1 MSELTRKIVN
11 KLRRKSKLDVPKPA
25 EHDAE
30 WQAKKSADPQMVTQV
45 YEEWH
50 DRQPERYHQ
59 ASQTNAPDAS
69 ERERQKRDMVQLHA
83 MLGQRCDRVLRQQ
96 GLRVVR
102 VLDDGYGEN
111 MIMHVRDTYGRPFE
125 AKLNY
130 QAAQQ
135 RKRTK
140 GVSLVDSLVAEL
152 VTEIEKARKRY
163 HERMQ

>member
-1 MSELTRKIVN
+1 MSVARKIVD
-11 KLRRKSKLDVPKPA
+11 KLRRKSKLEAPTPA

-30 WQAKKSADPQMVTQV
+30 WQAKKRADPLMVTQI

-59 ASQTNAPDAS
+59 ATQTNAPDAS

-102 VLDDGYGEN
+102 VVDDGYGQH
-111 MIMHVRDTYGRPFE
+111 MILHVRDTYGRPFE

-130 QAAQQ
+130 ESAQH
-135 RKRTK
+135 RTRTK

-152 VTEIEKARKRY
+152 VSEIEKARKRY